1 MFADSYSV
9 SFPPLPRVSVVA
21 RKRPR
26 SFSKNC
32 RWQVTSE
39 DAYTFE
45 PTKSE
50 WADYNRCPGIVWDPI
65 RKRAH
70 TQLVREH
77 SSQLAEPLWTDP
89 GLKSGISVHELI
101 STKKKK
107 KGKRRTQEMN
117 RRTFSQNPRTRGKS
131 HHHHQSVQ
139 RRRGDNFSQ
148 GTPNR
153 GD

>member
-1 MFADSYSV
+1 MLILQSQLCVLTLIRCPFH
-9 SFPPLPRVSVVA
+9 PRVTVVA

-77 SSQLAEPLWTDP
+77 SVTVVSA
-89 GLKSGISVHELI
+89 
-101 STKKKK
+101 
-107 KGKRRTQEMN
+107 R
-117 RRTFSQNPRTRGKS
+117 
-131 HHHHQSVQ
+131 
-139 RRRGDNFSQ
+139 
-148 GTPNR
+148 
-153 GD
+153 